1 MDIDNA
7 TDFKV
12 DISINGMPGLGNVG
26 MSRFLR
32 LKLFR
37 RRSSALICR
46 KSKSKTQTAHRE
58 IVFGERKDGD
68 FIVYAERNNISATET
83 HLPRHEIKFQDNN
96 VVLTAVLIRL
106 NVSKQTNIF
115 DITLNALCELCS
127 ART

>member
-1 MDIDNA
+1 MKIENA
-7 TDFKV
+7 TNFQV

-26 MSRFLR
+26 ASRFTR
-32 LKLFR
+32 FKLFR

-46 KSKSKTQTAHRE
+46 KSKFKTLTARRE
-58 IVFGERKDGD
+58 IVFGERRDGD

-106 NVSKQTNIF
+106 NVSKQTNIS
-115 DITLNALCELCS
+115 DITS
-127 ART
+127 TM